1 MTKLYHLHKIKNI
14 RNILKIQ
21 KMLATVKH
29 SAVNMVFVNWSVV
42 KLPNLGFTNKY
53 LIEYQNVKIVKSD
66 LKLKNARKTNIKA
79 M

>member
-1 MTKLYHLHKIKNI
+1 
-14 RNILKIQ
+14 
-21 KMLATVKH
+21 MLATSKNL
-29 SAVNMVFVNWSVV
+29 AGNIVFLNWSVV

-66 LKLKNARKTNIKA
+66 LKVKNARKTNIKA

>member
-1 MTKLYHLHKIKNI
+1 
-14 RNILKIQ
+14 
-21 KMLATVKH
+21 MLATVKN
-29 SAVNMVFVNWSVV
+29 SAVNMVLLNWPVV

-66 LKLKNARKTNIKA
+66 LKVKNARKTNIKA